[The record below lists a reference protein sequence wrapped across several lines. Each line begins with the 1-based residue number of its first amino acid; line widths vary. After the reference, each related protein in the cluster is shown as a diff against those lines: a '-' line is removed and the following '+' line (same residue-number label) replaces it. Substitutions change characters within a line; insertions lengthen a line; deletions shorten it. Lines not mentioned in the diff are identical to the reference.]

1 MYSMYL
7 KSGREGE
14 IERDLSSVC
23 SLPKWSQWLKL
34 SLSKARNQELLLG
47 LSFGCRVQRLWA
59 IH

>member
-23 SLPKWSQWLKL
+23 SLPKWREQVLVLSSTAFPGTLTGSL
-34 SLSKARNQELLLG
+34 SLAQPWLLQT
-47 LSFGCRVQRLWA
+47 FW
-59 IH
+59 